1 MRPRKYKSMFVSL
14 LLLSQLSQATNDKVE
29 SIAKDT
35 STLRLNQSQKDRE
48 AILQW
53 LSPIN
58 FGIQQCDLSSRRQAG
73 TGDWFLESSNFQE
86 WIKNDGSTFVCQG
99 MPGAG

>member
-1 MRPRKYKSMFVSL
+1 MSR
-14 LLLSQLSQATNDKVE
+14 ATHDVVE
-29 SIAKDT
+29 GIAEDI
-35 STLRLNQSQKDRE
+35 STLRLDQSQKYRE

-73 TGDWFLESSNFQE
+73 TGDWFLELPKFQE
-86 WIKNDGSTFVCQG
+86 WTKQNGGTLVCQG

>member
-1 MRPRKYKSMFVSL
+1 M
-14 LLLSQLSQATNDKVE
+14 NDKVE
-29 SIAKDT
+29 GIAEDT

-48 AILQW
+48 EILQW

-58 FGIQQCDLSSRRQAG
+58 FGIQQSDLSSRRQAG
-73 TGDWFLESSNFQE
+73 TGDWFLESHEFHE
-86 WIKNDGSTFVCQG
+86 WINKEGGTLVCQG

>member
-1 MRPRKYKSMFVSL
+1 M
-14 LLLSQLSQATNDKVE
+14 VE
-29 SIAKDT
+29 GIAEDT
-35 STLRLNQSQKDRE
+35 LTLRLNQKQKDRD
-48 AILQW
+48 AILEW

-73 TGDWFLESSNFQE
+73 TGDWFLESPEFQE
-86 WIKNDGSTFVCQG
+86 WTKKAGETLVCQG